1 MSSPEDRP
9 RGILTKSD
17 RSLLLGHVEYEHNQ
31 QYSDRRRKIRERITN
46 GVLDFSSIQ
55 YLLRDKDRKLIF
67 SDPAEAAGVT
77 DAQFHESIR
86 AMLYWVYFGL
96 KEQNYDFTH
105 LLQEAVKQAEID
117 FYREYSGENID
128 VSVHFDLDITRSNDI
143 KDTISAIEQGGP
155 VQAKRLYDLLELP
168 GGVPIDTTGL
178 ETVRVW
184 FQSSYPKGEKAVLET
199 MFSEYLGVDLE
210 VEDAVDRVE
219 PNKSI
224 HGYENPENAVVDPDR
239 TPVDPSEIKGHRSA
253 TDFEVDLESI
263 RSEQESEVS
272 VDSIRANRKLRQAA
286 RESPSRESG
295 RIIDSTFDE
304 IMENA
309 DSLPPSIY
317 EVVEE
322 QRNVE
327 TTGEAITPDAVME
340 LMERVRDPFVSTV
353 EVAAACGCGTGAAR
367 QALVN
372 LQESDRICRRQ
383 VIDDK
388 GSSLTI
394 WWLNQANE
402 D

>member
-1 MSSPEDRP
+1 
-9 RGILTKSD
+9 
-17 RSLLLGHVEYEHNQ
+17 
-31 QYSDRRRKIRERITN
+31 
-46 GVLDFSSIQ
+46 VLDFSSIQ

>member
-1 MSSPEDRP
+1 
-9 RGILTKSD
+9 
-17 RSLLLGHVEYEHNQ
+17 
-31 QYSDRRRKIRERITN
+31 
-46 GVLDFSSIQ
+46 
-55 YLLRDKDRKLIF
+55 
-67 SDPAEAAGVT
+67 
-77 DAQFHESIR
+77 
-86 AMLYWVYFGL
+86 
-96 KEQNYDFTH
+96 
-105 LLQEAVKQAEID
+105 
-117 FYREYSGENID
+117 
-128 VSVHFDLDITRSNDI
+128 
-143 KDTISAIEQGGP
+143 
-155 VQAKRLYDLLELP
+155 
-168 GGVPIDTTGL
+168 
-178 ETVRVW
+178 
-184 FQSSYPKGEKAVLET
+184 
-199 MFSEYLGVDLE
+199 LE